1 MKKRFLALLLSL
13 AMVFSLQ
20 PLAAYA
26 EDDVNS
32 SNETTEMQVDT
43 QEETPNENI
52 IESNNEQPLVETPAP
67 GTETPPQTSEQ
78 PSASVNEE
86 TQTKAKSSM
95 ILKKAPTYTLHYDA
109 NGGVGAPLDCKG
121 TRDGSWVRYP
131 LSEIEPTRYGYV
143 FFGWTKVRNDKSVSW
158 KAVGPGAIIYFDSS
172 QQNVTLY
179 AYWKEDIN
187 HNNKADDEEA
197 KYTVT
202 YTDGVGGV
210 AFKDQVTTDLLSGLD
225 TPSFKGTPSRSGY
238 IFDGWDAKVAD
249 KVTGN
254 ATYTAKWKQ
263 IHEWH
268 YEAEGNV
275 VKAICPLNECMYKD
289 KWPQLILSAE
299 NMEYTGKAYNRASI
313 TKNEITNITGAA
325 AGAISY
331 EGRDGTIYTQ
341 SQTAP
346 TNVGKYAAKVTIGG
360 KTAVANFE
368 ITKLTASANVKFAA
382 DLTYNGQNQNLVLN
396 ATTTG
401 GTLMYRLSDTD
412 EWKAGL
418 VMLTGKDA
426 EDYHIQ
432 YYVKAKANYA
442 DSEVQTATVTIQP

>member
-1 MKKRFLALLLSL
+1 MKKRLLALLLSL

-52 IESNNEQPLVETPAP
+52 IESNNEQPPVETPAP
-67 GTETPPQTSEQ
+67 ETETPPQTSEQ

-121 TRDGSWVRYP
+121 TRDGSWVRFP

-158 KAVGPGAIIYFDSS
+158 KAVGPGAIIHFDSS

-418 VMLTGKDA
+418 VMLTGK
-426 EDYHIQ
+426 
-432 YYVKAKANYA
+432 
-442 DSEVQTATVTIQP
+442 EVW